1 MSRRMES
8 KSGTPANFG
17 EHDSLMLENIIQLQR
32 IIGNQAVGR
41 WIQAK
46 MTVSEPDDAQEREA
60 DHAAES
66 VLLQGEAG
74 LQRQPQEEEEE
85 ELLQAKLN
93 DSVPG
98 LLRSATSAP
107 LAIRHSAL
115 PQISRQGLLT
125 PGQELAAIYYNTS
138 RYDERS
144 IRIIQI
150 VSGTNVD
157 GQFGRNS
164 AEAVAA
170 FQQAQGLAVDGKV
183 GPSVLN
189 AMVSNRVAAN
199 RREHA
204 IQIVV
209 DFYNLDVTTDTLAVR
224 FDPGVFL
231 GTTDF
236 ESGNLRVIRLGPLAF
251 FSAEILRFVI
261 SQQLA
266 VPPPAAAPL
275 APRPA
280 ILNRAQEIAAIRFN
294 RGKFSDRRSVRA
306 IQGHVGA
313 TPDGLWGAD
322 TVQRVAQAQQN
333 AGIGV
338 DGKVGEGTLENFTL
352 QLIAANQQN
361 AAFRM
366 IVDYYNF
373 RDDGNLLNV
382 FFDPTVAANASTDF
396 RPNEPVRVRV
406 GPAGLAQPFTGI
418 VHTIAHEYEHV
429 RRLKQGIVAAAT
441 HEFLGEAIE
450 ILSRGMQEEPLESV
464 APGAAGYVA
473 GFADD
478 AGRALAN
485 WNIMPLADQRQFR
498 ARFIAVRRRVRTR
511 IAAGTP
517 AQQALHAGLLAGY
530 NAVILPAP

>member
-1 MSRRMES
+1 M
-8 KSGTPANFG
+8 PQ
-17 EHDSLMLENIIQLQR
+17 NILNLQR
-32 IIGNQAVGR
+32 SIGNRAVGR
-41 WIQAK
+41 WIHAK
-46 MTVSEPDDAQEREA
+46 LTVIEPDNALEREA
-60 DHAAES
+60 DRTADT
-66 VLLQGEAG
+66 VLRMPEPG
-74 LQRQPQEEEEE
+74 LNRQPLEEEE

-93 DSVPG
+93 DSTPG
-98 LLRSATSAP
+98 LLRTVTLAP
-107 LAIRHSAL
+107 VAIGHAA
-115 PQISRQGLLT
+115 PAQISRQGLLT
-125 PGQELAAIYYNTS
+125 ADQELAAIHYNTS

-144 IRIIQI
+144 IRIIKI
-150 VSGTNVD
+150 ITGTNVD

-164 AEAVAA
+164 AEAVAV

-189 AMVSNRVAAN
+189 AMVLNRAAAN

-204 IQIVV
+204 IQLVV

-236 ESGNLRVIRLGPLAF
+236 ESGNLRVIRLGSLAF
-251 FSAEILRFVI
+251 LSAAILRFVI
-261 SQQLA
+261 SRQLA

-275 APRPA
+275 GPRPA
-280 ILNRAQEIAAIRFN
+280 ILTRMQEVAAIRFN

-306 IQGHVGA
+306 IQGHAGA
-313 TPDGLWGAD
+313 SPDGVWGTD

-338 DGKVGEGTLENFTL
+338 DGKVGGGTLENFSM
-352 QLIAANQQN
+352 QLITANQQN
-361 AAFRM
+361 AAIRM

-382 FFDPTVAANASTDF
+382 FFDPTVGANASTDF

-429 RRLKQGIVAAAT
+429 RRLKQGIVPAAT

-450 ILSRGMQEEPLESV
+450 ILSRGMQQEPLESV

-485 WNIMPLADQRQFR
+485 WNNMPLADRRRFR
-498 ARFIAVRRRVRTR
+498 ARFIAVRRRVRNR

-530 NAVILPAP
+530 NAVVLPAP